1 MNSLVLPRTL
11 ANALLGDLQSGAG
24 QGLVGALQERPCSV
38 YPVSAEQRGMALDL
52 LTRRGETLYACYA
65 AAPQEPYNTLPE
77 KPLSPFDPPYQIR
90 LATDIRGVIVLR
102 AYARK
107 AGQGWQEKII
117 ELEND

>member
-52 LTRRGETLYACYA
+52 LTRRGETLMPAMRRLLR
-65 AAPQEPYNTLPE
+65 NLTTLCP
-77 KPLSPFDPPYQIR
+77 KSP
-90 LATDIRGVIVLR
+90 
-102 AYARK
+102 
-107 AGQGWQEKII
+107 
-117 ELEND
+117 